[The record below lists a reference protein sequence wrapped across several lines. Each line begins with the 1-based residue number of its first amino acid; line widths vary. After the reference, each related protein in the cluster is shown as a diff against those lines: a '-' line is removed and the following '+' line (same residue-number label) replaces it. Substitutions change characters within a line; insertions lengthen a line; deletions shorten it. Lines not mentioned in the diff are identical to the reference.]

1 MPGGTMKL
9 YVSKAQMAKIN
20 AAKKAAAKKTIAT
33 AVRKYK
39 SKPKSTAAVAKQ
51 ALALAQY
58 NNKLARG
65 SYQTNLHKQ
74 RIPLKVSI
82 GEPICFHVP
91 TPRQNESIFQFL
103 PVGGGPTYAAQA
115 VSAFVTPSLSELTG
129 GAGNALHNMWDD
141 ANDDVFNGKYFL
153 QTINYTFTVTSTSN
167 QPQNIRYRIDFVKPR
182 LARNFRSI
190 PSGATS
196 ADARNFRLPD
206 ALGSFNGILGP
217 NNRVNPMYW
226 TQVRKPIYFNVNLGR
241 VHGQSTGNPLVPSV
255 TTVQKHVKMYINK
268 VYNPRDIGTNA
279 QDQNSAYLSLP
290 DNQHIWC
297 VVSNDF
303 EIGNTQEGDRPD
315 LRVTR
320 QFSWRDRAGHAA

>member
-1 MPGGTMKL
+1 MPGTKTTIK
-9 YVSKAQMAKIN
+9 VSKAQYAKIKRLE
-20 AAKKAAAKKTIAT
+20 AGRKIAKAIEKKYKPKPSTTALAKKAYSL
-33 AVRKYK
+33 AV
-39 SKPKSTAAVAKQ
+39 
-51 ALALAQY
+51 Y
-58 NNKLARG
+58 NNKIARG

-74 RIPLKVSI
+74 RIPIKVSI
-82 GEPICFHVP
+82 GEPMCFHVP

-103 PVGGGPTYAAQA
+103 PVGGGPAYAAQA

-129 GAGNALHNMWDD
+129 GAGSAIHNMWAD
-141 ANDDVFNGKYFL
+141 ANDDVFNGKYYL

-182 LARNFRSI
+182 AERNFRAI

-255 TTVQKHVKMYINK
+255 TTVQKHVKMYVNK

-279 QDQNSAYLSLP
+279 QDQNSAYLSIP

-303 EIGNTQEGDRPD
+303 EIGGTQEGDRPD